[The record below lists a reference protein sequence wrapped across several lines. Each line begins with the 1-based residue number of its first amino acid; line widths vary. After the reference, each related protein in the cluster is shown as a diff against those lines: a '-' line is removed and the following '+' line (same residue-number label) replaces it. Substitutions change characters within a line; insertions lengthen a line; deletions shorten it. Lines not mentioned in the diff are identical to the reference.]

1 MRTKDLILQLCNLLK
16 AEAQRQRDRHAV
28 EVPGLGRACIP
39 YAFWPLIPACAQVH
53 GTEATAP
60 PSAVLAQIRSGGAVV
75 LRGDYTRATGILKYL
90 DRLGKGVIDRAAY
103 REIPNRF
110 ERSRQEQAAVRGAL
124 HRLAVVVQNGR
135 MQGVTDGPFAGRRD
149 LTPWLE
155 GGADY
160 PPDTPLLTPL
170 RKILRIASDIK
181 RLEEGVFIPALD
193 AALVVFPTVFAPVD
207 QKVIGL
213 FAAYAEV
220 GPGARVLDVGTGTG
234 VLGLIAARRG
244 ARVVATDRNR
254 EAVLNARLNAR
265 RLGLEGCVEVRGPD
279 DLFDGV
285 PGERFDHVLF
295 NAPWLLGTPRT
306 AYETALYDDGQV
318 IAGFLSGV
326 SGHLKAGGRVW
337 LLYADVFER
346 TGDGA
351 LTRVGALLNDNGLTI
366 RRQWRTARAGRVSG
380 RVEKVVLYEIGRR
393 VSCLTEDAS
402 S

>member
-1 MRTKDLILQLCNLLK
+1 MKNKLLIAQVCDLLK
-16 AEAQRQRDRHAV
+16 AEAQRQRECHSV

-39 YAFWPLIPACAQVH
+39 YAFWPLIPTFAQVH
-53 GTEATAP
+53 EVDATAL
-60 PSAVLAQIRSGGAVV
+60 PSGVLERIRAGGVVV

-90 DRLGKGVIDRAAY
+90 DRLGKGVIDRDAF
-103 REIPNRF
+103 RDISNRF
-110 ERSRQEQAAVRGAL
+110 ERSRQAQAAVRGAL
-124 HRLAVVVQNGR
+124 YRLTVIVRNGR
-135 MQGVTDGPFAGRRD
+135 MQGVTGGPFTGRRD

-181 RLEEGVFIPALD
+181 RLEDGVFLPALD

-207 QKVIGL
+207 QKVVDL
-213 FAAYAEV
+213 FAAYAEF
-220 GPGARVLDVGTGTG
+220 GPGARVLDVGAGTG
-234 VLGLIAARRG
+234 VLAFLAARRG
-244 ARVVATDRNR
+244 ARVVATDRNP

-265 RLGLEGCVEVRGPD
+265 RLGLEDRVEVRGPD

-285 PGERFDHVLF
+285 QGERFDHVLF
-295 NAPWLLGTPRT
+295 NAPWLRGTPRT

-318 IAGFLSGV
+318 ITRFLGGV
-326 SGHLKAGGRVW
+326 SDHLEAGGRVW

-351 LTRVGALLNDNGLTI
+351 LTRVGDLLDCNGLAI

-380 RVEKVVLYEIGRR
+380 RIENVVLYEIGER
-393 VSCLTEDAS
+393 
-402 S
+402 